1 MPYANRHVLVET
13 DWLEAH
19 LGDADLRVIDCRID
33 MLAAEG
39 QAHGLRFVPAAAAWK
54 AAHVPGATFVDFTQD
69 LSDHDHPLQ
78 FMLPPANQFAN
89 VMSRH
94 GVGEGTRVVLYDGF
108 MNMWAARLWW
118 MLRAYGFDEA
128 AVLNGGWHK
137 WTAEGRRTS
146 SEAPAPRPTTFTVK
160 QRRNC
165 FVGSQDVLRGIGEP
179 GTCLV
184 DAMTPEHYTG
194 HTSFYG
200 RPGHIASA
208 VNVPFVSVVDPETHA
223 YLAPAPLR
231 ARLESVGA
239 TTAARV
245 VTYCGGGIAASSAA
259 FALALLGHDDVA
271 IYDGSLSEWTTDP
284 SLPMETGSRV
294 AAR

>member
-1 MPYANRHVLVET
+1 MTYANPDYLVET

-33 MLAAEG
+33 MLPAEG
-39 QAHGLRFVPAAAAWK
+39 EAHGLRFVPAAAAWK
-54 AAHVPGATFVDFTQD
+54 AAHVPGATFVDFNQD
-69 LSDHDHPLQ
+69 LSDHDHALQ
-78 FMLPPANQFAN
+78 FMLPPAGQFAD

-94 GVGEGTRVVLYDGF
+94 GVGDGTRVVLYDGF

-118 MLRAYGFDEA
+118 MLRAYGFDAA

-137 WTAEGRRTS
+137 WTAEGRQTS
-146 SEAPAPRPTTFTVK
+146 SDVPTPPIATFKVTR
-160 QRRNC
+160 RRNC
-165 FVGSQDVLRGIGEP
+165 FVGSNDVLRSIGDP

-184 DAMTPEHYTG
+184 DAMTPEHYAG
-194 HTSFYG
+194 QTSFYG
-200 RPGHIASA
+200 RPGHIESA
-208 VNVPFVSVVDPETHA
+208 VNVPFPSVVDPETHA

-239 TTAARV
+239 TTASRV

-271 IYDGSLSEWTTDP
+271 IYDGSLSEWTADP
-284 SLPMETGSRV
+284 SLPMETASRPET
-294 AAR
+294 R